1 MDPLVVL
8 RSISSP
14 PDMAHAFFLGVDVAL
29 VEGAGAPDVTLA
41 LFEKAKDISDDP
53 AIYRLDHIRNHADV
67 ESAGDLADHLQ
78 GLVADQPYIGRTSLI
93 VNRSPDFGEA
103 VVDALEAR
111 GMDPVAA
118 TLTSGSGTAAGDPDE
133 IGVHLGG
140 GDVLRRFVN
149 LHRDE
154 RLRFESH
161 ATETASRLARDV
173 QALSER
179 LDEIDGD
186 MEALGETQTDGLSFD
201 PGATHITS
209 AALAVWLG
217 SERSFD
223 PSQHLKE
230 FPRTNAP
237 SESGS

>member
-1 MDPLVVL
+1 MDPHLPL

-14 PDMAHAFFLGVDVAL
+14 PDMAHAFFLGVDVAPAD
-29 VEGAGAPDVTLA
+29 GAGAPDVTLS
-41 LFEKAKDISDDP
+41 LFEKTKENSGEP
-53 AIYRLDHIRNHADV
+53 ATYRLDHIRHHADV
-67 ESAGDLADHLQ
+67 ESAGTLADHLQ

-93 VNRSPDFGEA
+93 VNRTPDFGETL
-103 VVDALEAR
+103 VGTLEDR
-111 GMDPVAA
+111 GMDPVSA
-118 TLTSGSGTAAGDPDE
+118 TLTDGSGTAAGDPDE

-149 LHRDE
+149 LHRDG
-154 RLRFESH
+154 RLHFESH
-161 ATETASRLARDV
+161 ATETASRLAREV

-186 MEALGETQTDGLSFD
+186 MEALGETQTDSLSFD

-230 FPRTNAP
+230 SPQTDAP
-237 SESGS
+237 PGSGS

>member
-1 MDPLVVL
+1 
-8 RSISSP
+8 
-14 PDMAHAFFLGVDVAL
+14 MAHAFFLGVDVSPAD
-29 VEGAGAPDVTLA
+29 GDGAPDVTHA
-41 LFEKAKDISDDP
+41 LFEKSKEDSDEP
-53 AIYRLDHIRNHADV
+53 ATYRLNRIRDHADV
-67 ESAGDLADHLQ
+67 ASADDLADHFQ

-93 VNRSPDFGEA
+93 VNRGADFGA
-103 VVDALEAR
+103 ALVGALEDR

-118 TLTSGSGTAAGDPDE
+118 TLTSGGGAVAGDPDE

-149 LHRDE
+149 LHRDG
-154 RLRFESH
+154 RLRLENH
-161 ATETASRLARDV
+161 ATEAASRLARDV

-201 PGATHITS
+201 PAATHITS

-223 PSQHLKE
+223 PSQRLKTS
-230 FPRTNAP
+230 PQTDA
-237 SESGS
+237 GA

>member
-1 MDPLVVL
+1 
-8 RSISSP
+8 
-14 PDMAHAFFLGVDVAL
+14 MAHAFFLGVDVAP
-29 VEGAGAPDVTLA
+29 VEGDGAPDVTLA
-41 LFEKAKDISDDP
+41 LFEKTKENSDDP
-53 AIYRLDHIRNHADV
+53 ATYRLDHIRHHADI

-93 VNRSPDFGEA
+93 VNRSPDFGE
-103 VVDALEAR
+103 VLVDALEDR
-111 GMDPVAA
+111 GLDPVSA
-118 TLTSGSGTAAGDPDE
+118 TLTSGSGTAPGDPDE
-133 IGVHLGG
+133 MGVHLGG
-140 GDVLRRFVN
+140 GDVLRRFVD
-149 LHRDE
+149 LRRDE
-154 RLRFESH
+154 RLSFQSH

-201 PGATHITS
+201 PGDTHITS

-223 PSQHLKE
+223 PSQHLKAS
-230 FPRTNAP
+230 PQTDVSP
-237 SESGS
+237 ESGS

>member
-1 MDPLVVL
+1 
-8 RSISSP
+8 
-14 PDMAHAFFLGVDVAL
+14 MAHAFFLGVDVSPAD
-29 VEGAGAPDVTLA
+29 GDGAPDLTHA
-41 LFEKAKDISDDP
+41 LFEKSKEGSDEP
-53 AIYRLDHIRNHADV
+53 ATYRLNRIRDHADV
-67 ESAGDLADHLQ
+67 ASADDLADHVQ

-93 VNRSPDFGEA
+93 VNRGADFGA
-103 VVDALEAR
+103 ALVGALEDR

-118 TLTSGSGTAAGDPDE
+118 TLTSGGGAVAGDPDE

-149 LHRDE
+149 LHRDG
-154 RLRFESH
+154 RLRLENH
-161 ATETASRLARDV
+161 ATEAASRLARDV

-201 PGATHITS
+201 PAATHITS

-223 PSQHLKE
+223 PSQRLKTS
-230 FPRTNAP
+230 PQTDA
-237 SESGS
+237 GA

>member
-1 MDPLVVL
+1 
-8 RSISSP
+8 
-14 PDMAHAFFLGVDVAL
+14 MAHAFFLGIDVAPAD
-29 VEGAGAPDVTLA
+29 GDDAPAVTHA
-41 LFEKAKDISDDP
+41 LFEKSKEDADER
-53 AIYRLDHIRNHADV
+53 ATYRLDRVRHHADV
-67 ESAGDLADHLQ
+67 GSADDLADHLQ

-93 VNRSPDFGEA
+93 VNRGSDFGEA
-103 VVDALEAR
+103 LVAALEDR

-118 TLTSGSGTAAGDPDE
+118 TLTSGGGAVAGDPDE

-140 GDVLRRFVN
+140 DDVLRRFLN

-154 RLRFESH
+154 RLRLENH

-173 QALSER
+173 QALAEQ

-186 MEALGETQTDGLSFD
+186 IEGLGEMQTDGLSFD

-209 AALAVWLG
+209 AAIAVWLG

-223 PSQHLKE
+223 PSQRLKASPQTDARPNE
-230 FPRTNAP
+230 
-237 SESGS
+237 EV